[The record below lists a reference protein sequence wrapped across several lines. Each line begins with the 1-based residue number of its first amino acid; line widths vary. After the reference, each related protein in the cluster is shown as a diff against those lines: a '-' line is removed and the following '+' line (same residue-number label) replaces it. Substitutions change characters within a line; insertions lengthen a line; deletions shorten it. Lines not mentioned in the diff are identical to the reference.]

1 MIERIAIPITEK
13 PDPASPATVPHD
25 TGGPSG
31 AAQRD
36 VADRDVAERGAA
48 GAPLIEMTDI
58 SISFPGVKAL
68 DRVNFRLLP
77 GEVHSLMGEN
87 GAGKSTL
94 IKALTGVYSI
104 DSGTVHLAGRPVT
117 ISGPAHAQALG
128 ISTVY
133 QEVNLL
139 SNLSVAENIMLGRE
153 PRRFGTID
161 WRAMRERA
169 RMLLTGLNLDIDP
182 ASLLSAHS
190 LAVQQL
196 IAIARAIDIDAKVL
210 ILDEPTSSL
219 DAEEVTELFRVIRR
233 LKDDGIA
240 ILFVSHFLDQV
251 YEIADRL
258 TVLRNGAL
266 VGEYRT
272 EDILRIE
279 LVRKMIGKE
288 LAVLD
293 DLDSR
298 TRDAEEVSDTSVPY
312 LEAIELGRTG
322 SLEPVSLRVREGE
335 IVGLAGLLGSG
346 RTELARL
353 ITGVDRSDSGELR
366 VAGERRRLRTPR
378 MALRD
383 RLVYSSEDRKG
394 EGIIEDLTL
403 RDNIVLAL
411 QSDRG
416 WFRRIPQRRQ
426 DELAAS
432 YIQAL
437 NIRPANPDALMRNLS
452 GGNQQKVLLARW
464 LAVAPRLLVLD
475 EPTRGIDIGAKA
487 EIQRLVANLAEEG
500 MSVVFISAE
509 LEEVLRLSHRIVVMR
524 DRRKVADLP
533 NEDVSVAQIMALIA
547 SGAELNEAETSQ
559 AEAGRTFSSEAGS

>member
-1 MIERIAIPITEK
+1 MIERIATPRTETHG
-13 PDPASPATVPHD
+13 PSSPAPVMD
-25 TGGPSG
+25 G
-31 AAQRD
+31 AAGSDTVTQNDARD
-36 VADRDVAERGAA
+36 AA
-48 GAPLIEMTDI
+48 GAPLIQMTDI

-68 DRVNFRLLP
+68 NRVNFRLYP

-94 IKALTGVYSI
+94 IKTLTGVYGI
-104 DSGTVHLAGRPVT
+104 DSGSVTFAGKPVA
-117 ISGPAHAQALG
+117 ISGPAAAQNLG

-153 PRRFGTID
+153 PRRFGMVD
-161 WRAMRERA
+161 WRAMRARA
-169 RMLLTGLNLDIDP
+169 RELLSGLNLTIDP
-182 ASLLSAHS
+182 ASLLSEHS

-196 IAIARAIDIDAKVL
+196 VAIARAIDIDARVL

-219 DAEEVTELFRVIRR
+219 DADEVTELFRVIRR
-233 LKDDGIA
+233 LKNDGIA

-258 TVLRNGAL
+258 TVLRNGIL

-288 LAVLD
+288 LAVLE

-298 TRDAEEVSDTSVPY
+298 MREPGGDRDESEPY
-312 LEAIELGRTG
+312 LNAIDLGRTG
-322 SLEPVSLRVREGE
+322 SLQPVSLRVREGE

-353 ITGVDRSDSGELR
+353 ITGVDRSDGGELW
-366 VAGERRRLRTPR
+366 VGGQRRRLRTPR
-378 MALRD
+378 MALHD
-383 RLVYSSEDRKG
+383 RLVYSSEDRKR
-394 EGIIEDLTL
+394 EGIIEELTV

-432 YIQAL
+432 YIGAL

-524 DRRKVADLP
+524 DRRKVADLL

-547 SGAELNEAETSQ
+547 SGAES
-559 AEAGRTFSSEAGS
+559 